1 MEINEVLEKLGED
14 ERAFVLEHYDAKIKS
29 EKILGIE
36 AARKKGQDVNGFR
49 SQVEKLNGTLKA
61 VGIDP
66 AGNLEEQ
73 IENFKNRLD
82 KMSRESEGGDS
93 IAKGLQKQIAEIT
106 KKLEASAKTEEEAR
120 RKYTSAKISE
130 SLSKAFGDSI
140 YGVDLAVK
148 DLLSSGRVKL
158 RDDESVVFV
167 NGNDEL
173 DLSEG
178 VETFKKSRPDLV
190 KNNQRPGGASAPHGT
205 KQNKTMPLIE
215 FNKLSGKQ
223 RSEFVRSGGLPTD

>member
-1 MEINEVLEKLGED
+1 MELNEILEKLEED
-14 ERAFVLEHYDAKIKS
+14 ERAIVTAAIEA
-29 EKILGIE
+29 EKTRGIE
-36 AARKKGQDVNGFR
+36 ASRKKGQDVNKFM
-49 SQVEKLNGTLKA
+49 SEANKLKDTLRA
-61 VGIDP
+61 LNIDP
-66 AGNLEEQ
+66 AGNVEEQ

-82 KMSRESEGGDS
+82 KMSKESEGGDT

-158 RDDESVVFV
+158 RDDESIVFV

-205 KQNKTMPLIE
+205 KTNKTMPLSE